1 MPAVVVVHQLCDEQ
15 IWLNSAG
22 AMVPLLLK
30 AAERRGQKVPPPP
43 LQSQTVTEAV
53 PDTLVK
59 ATCRGEGY
67 PIALVWSC
75 LLWEDLEPR
84 FGDTEVP
91 LPGSFC
97 FRLEGGVRGGPVAFI
112 LSFS

>member
-1 MPAVVVVHQLCDEQ
+1 MPAVVVVRQLCDE
-15 IWLNSAG
+15 ADG
-22 AMVPLLLK
+22 AQFSGR
-30 AAERRGQKVPPPP
+30 E
-43 LQSQTVTEAV
+43 EA
-53 PDTLVK
+53 TFQ
-59 ATCRGEGY
+59 GGGY

-91 LPGSFC
+91 LPESFC
-97 FRLEGGVRGGPVAFI
+97 SRLEGGVRGGPVAFI

>member
-1 MPAVVVVHQLCDEQ
+1 MPAVVIVHQLCDEADAAQ
-15 IWLNSAG
+15 FSGSPGATASKSCREKRSESAT
-22 AMVPLLLK
+22 P
-30 AAERRGQKVPPPP
+30 
-43 LQSQTVTEAV
+43 SSAV
-53 PDTLVK
+53 PDSGEGHL
-59 ATCRGEGY
+59 RGEGY

-97 FRLEGGVRGGPVAFI
+97 FRLEGGMRGEPVAFI

>member
-1 MPAVVVVHQLCDEQ
+1 MPAVVVVHQLCDE
-15 IWLNSAG
+15 ADG
-22 AMVPLLLK
+22 AEFSRSS
-30 AAERRGQKVPPPP
+30 AERGGH
-43 LQSQTVTEAV
+43 LQ
-53 PDTLVK
+53 
-59 ATCRGEGY
+59 GGGY

-91 LPGSFC
+91 LPESFC

>member
-1 MPAVVVVHQLCDEQ
+1 MKQM
-15 IWLNSAG
+15 WLNSAG
-22 AMVPLLLK
+22 AQ
-30 AAERRGQKVPPPP
+30 AAERRGQKVPPLP
-43 LQSQTVTEAV
+43 LQSQAVAEAV

-59 ATCRGEGY
+59 ATCWGGGY

-84 FGDTEVP
+84 FVDREVP

-112 LSFS
+112 FSFS

>member
-1 MPAVVVVHQLCDEQ
+1 MKQMGLSSV
-15 IWLNSAG
+15 G
-22 AMVPLLLK
+22 A
-30 AAERRGQKVPPPP
+30 
-43 LQSQTVTEAV
+43 LQREE
-53 PDTLVK
+53 
-59 ATCRGEGY
+59 ATCQGGGY

-75 LLWEDLEPR
+75 LLWEGLEPR

-112 LSFS
+112 LAFL